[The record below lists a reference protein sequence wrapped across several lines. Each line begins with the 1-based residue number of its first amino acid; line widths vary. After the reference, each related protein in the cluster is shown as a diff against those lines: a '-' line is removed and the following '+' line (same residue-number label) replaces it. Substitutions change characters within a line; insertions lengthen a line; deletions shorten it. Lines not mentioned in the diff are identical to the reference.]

1 MELETEFRRRQSV
14 MRNKVKKIL
23 VSLFCIMLDC
33 SETICLV
40 RPQSFQ
46 CFFKG

>member
-23 VSLFCIMLDC
+23 VSLFCITLG
-33 SETICLV
+33 LL
-40 RPQSFQ
+40 
-46 CFFKG
+46 